1 MTTGGVGLQ
10 ARLYE
15 VSARQRQGDKDALRM
30 FLDSLLYEEC
40 RTAAQWLHAQL
51 CAGGVDDVNLRATQW
66 VARQSL
72 GWTPA
77 EADALLRRLGL
88 DDPTRIPDGLPHF
101 AHLLWLPLA
110 AAEQARACD
119 QDLLRAARATL
130 AAARELQEGGPS
142 VDDMLARLD
151 SLIVPP
157 PEDGTLAAKVLDH
170 HDQYGPAMRAAHQEL
185 LASPG
190 IAELL
195 LHCTTQGKV
204 RPTKRWSKEAAA
216 LLEAAGEPGPRTL
229 RVLLEGLAAQPEHHV
244 TTPWWVGDSYN
255 WPAIVGG
262 GNETLARG
270 LLWTAA
276 PLDADWVVRLT
287 AEVALNAGTGM
298 GGSGGYCR
306 NGKLATSAVAAL
318 GTFGGARGEEAVA
331 WLGGRLKAKIRN
343 RTVQKG
349 ITKSLE
355 EVAERS
361 GLTPAMLRERAVP
374 QLGLDSRGMREEKL
388 GEYAAVLA
396 VEAPGSAALTFR
408 GPDGQILKTAPK
420 AMRETYAD
428 ELKAVRAALKEL
440 RATLTT
446 ERSRLEEQLM
456 AGTRWSARDW
466 ALHCVEHPVTGALG
480 RTLLWEGSDD
490 DGASW
495 TAGLAERTGAGWALA
510 TADGLAV
517 PVLEGTR
524 LRLWHPLRSTT
535 DEIRAWREELTDREL
550 RQPFKQAFREIYP
563 LTPAERETAV
573 YSNRFAAHVLRYPQ
587 ARALMTAR
595 GWHGNHLGHHED
607 GDAAEMVRELP
618 RPGELRS
625 TEGEYWRARFY
636 IEQVEADGDRY
647 DVELCATDQVRFER
661 RRGPRGAWTGAELV
675 DVPPQLLSEAL
686 RDVDLFVG
694 VASIGADPQWQDRG
708 ADRLHHDYWHRWSFG
723 ELTESARIR
732 RQALARLLPRTRI
745 ADRVE
750 LTERFLRV
758 RGELRTY
765 RIHLGSGN
773 VLMEPD
779 DAYLCIVADRSR
791 SAGEG
796 KDRLF
801 LPFEEDG
808 GPLALILSKAFLLA
822 DDARIRDRSITSQI
836 LR

>member
-1 MTTGGVGLQ
+1 MQHEGPP
-10 ARLYE
+10 
-15 VSARQRQGDKDALRM
+15 
-30 FLDSLLYEEC
+30 
-40 RTAAQWLHAQL
+40 
-51 CAGGVDDVNLRATQW
+51 VD
-66 VARQSL
+66 
-72 GWTPA
+72 
-77 EADALLRRLGL
+77 E
-88 DDPTRIPDGLPHF
+88 
-101 AHLLWLPLA
+101 
-110 AAEQARACD
+110 
-119 QDLLRAARATL
+119 
-130 AAARELQEGGPS
+130 
-142 VDDMLARLD
+142 MLTRLD
-151 SLIVPP
+151 TLIVPLP
-157 PEDGTLAAKVLDH
+157 SDGTGLSDKVLDH
-170 HDQYGPAMRAAHQEL
+170 HDQYGPRMRAVHKDL
-185 LASPG
+185 LAAPG
-190 IAELL
+190 AAALL
-195 LHCTTQGKV
+195 THCGTLDKL
-204 RPTKRWSKEAAA
+204 RPTKRWTKQTAELYAAVASGEQLVRA
-216 LLEAAGEPGPRTL
+216 LLEGIAVQE
-229 RVLLEGLAAQPEHHV
+229 EHHV
-244 TTPWWVGDSYN
+244 TPPWWAGST
-255 WPAIVGG
+255 WPGLVAE
-262 GNETLARG
+262 GNELLVRG

-276 PLDADWVVRLT
+276 GIDADWVVRVT

-318 GTFGGARGEEAVA
+318 ATFGGARGEEAVA

-349 ITKSLE
+349 IAKALE

-374 QLGLDSRGMREEKL
+374 QLGLDARGVREDQL
-388 GEYAAVLA
+388 GQYAAVLA

-420 AMRETYAD
+420 AMRETYAT

-466 ALHCVEHPVTGALG
+466 AQYCVEHPVTGTLG

-490 DGASW
+490 GGASW
-495 TAGLAERTGAGWALA
+495 TSGLAERTGAGWALA
-510 TADGLAV
+510 TVDGLAM
-517 PVLEGTR
+517 PVREGTR
-524 LRLWHPLRSTT
+524 LRLWHPLHATV
-535 DEIRAWREELTDREL
+535 DDIRAWREELTDREL

-563 LTPAERETAV
+563 LTPAEHETAV
-573 YSNRFAAHVLRYPQ
+573 YSNRFAAHILRYPQ

-595 GWHGNHLGHHED
+595 GWHGNHLGRHED
-607 GDAAEMVRELP
+607 GHAAEMVRELP

-636 IEQVEADGDRY
+636 IEQVEGDHDEY
-647 DVELCATDQVRFER
+647 DVQLCATDQVRIER
-661 RRGPRGAWTGAELV
+661 RRGPRGAWIGAELV
-675 DVPPQLLSEAL
+675 DVPAQLLSEAL

-694 VASIGADPQWQDRG
+694 VASIGADPEWQDGG
-708 ADRLHHDYWHRWSFG
+708 ADRHHDYWRKWSFG

-791 SAGEG
+791 SAGDGGGGGGG